1 LVVIAEALGDVVGD
15 PSPHLARVALDP
27 CVGGQ
32 RLEQRTKRRRV
43 SGHDGGQVFAFWRTL
58 REAPP
63 VPDTTPRISRDE
75 KLARAMPQP
84 TRRVGSRSTGLDLVP
99 RSAVRVRGSGS
110 SEKRDCQRTFKNC
123 SGTNFSRFFRAGG
136 HDRLPPLERAM
147 TSTTA
152 IYTSTS
158 FWRACAPSL
167 VPPSPP
173 RVDSG
178 SSDPRAAWAGSW
190 TAAAAARAP
199 RGLRRQPRA
208 ASALVATSTRTVQPA
223 ASKATTSR

>member
-1 LVVIAEALGDVVGD
+1 MTEAKSSRFGGRSARLHLSLIRRLGYQGTRSWRGRCLNQHDALGRD
-15 PSPHLARVALDP
+15 
-27 CVGGQ
+27 
-32 RLEQRTKRRRV
+32 RR
-43 SGHDGGQVFAFWRTL
+43 
-58 REAPP
+58 
-63 VPDTTPRISRDE
+63 
-75 KLARAMPQP
+75 
-84 TRRVGSRSTGLDLVP
+84 GSIWCLGP
-99 RSAVRVRGSGS
+99 RSAFEEVGRPRSAIANGLSKIVRGT
-110 SEKRDCQRTFKNC
+110 KIF
-123 SGTNFSRFFRAGG
+123 RFFRAGG

-152 IYTSTS
+152 IYPSIS

-199 RGLRRQPRA
+199 RGLRRQPRE

>member
-1 LVVIAEALGDVVGD
+1 MWIRSEMKVRRPRRRVRGLRSIGTDRGARDRWPTAAEETAVWIFQRKARDRCAGDAPLVVIAEALGDVVGD

-123 SGTNFSRFFRAGG
+123 SRDQNFPIFQS
-136 HDRLPPLERAM
+136 
-147 TSTTA
+147 
-152 IYTSTS
+152 
-158 FWRACAPSL
+158 WRT
-167 VPPSPP
+167 
-173 RVDSG
+173 R
-178 SSDPRAAWAGSW
+178 SS
-190 TAAAAARAP
+190 
-199 RGLRRQPRA
+199 A
-208 ASALVATSTRTVQPA
+208 AS
-223 ASKATTSR
+223 